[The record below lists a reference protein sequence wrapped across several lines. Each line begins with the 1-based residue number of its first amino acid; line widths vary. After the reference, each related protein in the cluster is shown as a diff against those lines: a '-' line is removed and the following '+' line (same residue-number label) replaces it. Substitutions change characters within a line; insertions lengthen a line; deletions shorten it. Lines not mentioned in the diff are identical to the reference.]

1 MGKMLPKVTPAW
13 KLYVVL
19 LLLNGSFNTQLLFST
34 RKVILIK
41 LICVNM
47 AEKQMILSAIVK
59 TEKDLYFYDK
69 TYPTQ
74 VRIRGNMKVFLHL
87 LTEPVYTL
95 NKMS

>member
-1 MGKMLPKVTPAW
+1 MLTKVTPLW

-19 LLLNGSFNTQLLFST
+19 LLLNDPVSTQLLSLIKN
-34 RKVILIK
+34 RILIK
-41 LICVNM
+41 LIRH
-47 AEKQMILSAIVK
+47 KQAGKHMILPSIEK
-59 TEKDLYFYDK
+59 TEKDLYFYEK

-95 NKMS
+95 KRMS